1 MQDEAYAS
9 VDGGARRQAIC
20 ARRKRHSRDGSSPA
34 AKCAESLHEQEEAN
48 QQRNRWHGKDPRG
61 RLPRIRKA
69 SDLANHFRPQEH
81 DQRQSRR
88 RIENRDEGCGQPD
101 CGLHGPFQRT
111 DFGHLA
117 FRKIRRL

>member
-1 MQDEAYAS
+1 MSGTPSPDRPRALYRLIGKAAAARKPPGPVSAMQDEAYAS

-61 RLPRIRKA
+61 RLPA
-69 SDLANHFRPQEH
+69 SARPLI
-81 DQRQSRR
+81 SL
-88 RIENRDEGCGQPD
+88 IIS
-101 CGLHGPFQRT
+101 GLRSTTNAKVG
-111 DFGHLA
+111 A
-117 FRKIRRL
+117 A